1 MHRSARV
8 ELPVLLLTRTTRYS
22 RRRASP
28 QSGLSLRSRAIE
40 DGRLQP
46 GDGLSGEQNI
56 ADSTGASV
64 DTVRAAFRLLREGGH
79 IETAT
84 GIGSFIAEKPAR

>member
-1 MHRSARV
+1 MPLYRQLARFV
-8 ELPVLLLTRTTRYS
+8 MD
-22 RRRASP
+22 
-28 QSGLSLRSRAIE
+28 AIE

-46 GDGLSGEQNI
+46 GDGLPGEQNI
-56 ADSTGASV
+56 ADSTGVSV
-64 DTVRAAFRLLREGGH
+64 DTVRAAFRLLREGGY

>member
-1 MHRSARV
+1 MPLYRQLARFV
-8 ELPVLLLTRTTRYS
+8 VD
-22 RRRASP
+22 
-28 QSGLSLRSRAIE
+28 AIE

-46 GDGLSGEQNI
+46 GDGLPGEQNI
-56 ADSTGASV
+56 ADSTGVSV
-64 DTVRAAFRLLREGGH
+64 DTVRAAFRLLREGGY

>member
-1 MHRSARV
+1 MPLYRQLAQFI
-8 ELPVLLLTRTTRYS
+8 TD
-22 RRRASP
+22 
-28 QSGLSLRSRAIE
+28 AIE

-56 ADSTGASV
+56 ADSTGVSV
-64 DTVRAAFRLLREGGH
+64 DTVRAAFRLLREAGY

-84 GIGSFIAEKPAR
+84 GIGSFIAQKPAR